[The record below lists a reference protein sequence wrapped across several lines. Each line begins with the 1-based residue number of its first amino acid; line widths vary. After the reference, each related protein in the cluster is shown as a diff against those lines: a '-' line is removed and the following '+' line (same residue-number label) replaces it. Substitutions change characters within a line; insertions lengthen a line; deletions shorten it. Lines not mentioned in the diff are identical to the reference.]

1 MSEGYQRDRA
11 GNGHAGEVRN
21 ACPAVMLSMWGP
33 FLSGA
38 VQANA
43 AAQQVFGAI
52 AGEWQAF
59 VNHRFQEDLSLI
71 QRLSHSATADQVV
84 TAHSEFWQKA
94 AEDYRKEFATVTKLL
109 TKAAR
114 EASAASQRA
123 TGDCSA
129 HALLAHQAA

>member
-1 MSEGYQRDRA
+1 MSCCNAQHVGSFFI
-11 GNGHAGEVRN
+11 GCGAGERRGAAGVRRHCRRV
-21 ACPAVMLSMWGP
+21 AS
-33 FLSGA
+33 
-38 VQANA
+38 
-43 AAQQVFGAI
+43 I
-52 AGEWQAF
+52 
-59 VNHRFQEDLSLI
+59 VNHGFQEDLSLI

-114 EASAASQRA
+114 EASAASQTA

>member
-1 MSEGYQRDRA
+1 MSCC
-11 GNGHAGEVRN
+11 N
-21 ACPAVMLSMWGP
+21 AQHVGS
-33 FLSGA
+33 FFIGA

-84 TAHSEFWQKA
+84 TAYSEFWQKA

-114 EASAASQRA
+114 EASAASQTA

-129 HALLAHQAA
+129 HALLAHQAAYANP